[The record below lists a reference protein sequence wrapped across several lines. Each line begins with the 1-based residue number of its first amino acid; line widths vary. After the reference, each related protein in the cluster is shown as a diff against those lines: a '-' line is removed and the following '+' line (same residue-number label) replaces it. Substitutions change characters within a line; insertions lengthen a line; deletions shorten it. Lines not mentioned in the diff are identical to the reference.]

1 MFKVPNKYRER
12 NHPILGSDDSVG
24 NAGLFMIPHQIIND
38 YVYRVFASDGGGWEH
53 ASIQVAEKG
62 IQAHRCP
69 TWEEMCYIKEMFWE
83 DEDCVV
89 QYHPKKSEYVNV
101 HPFVL
106 HLWRPTNQEVPQP
119 PKKMIG

>member
-12 NHPILGSDDSVG
+12 NHPILGSDDSYG
-24 NAGLFMIPHQIIND
+24 NAGLFIVPHHRINN
-38 YVYRVFASDGGGWEH
+38 YEYRVIASNGGGWEH
-53 ASIQVAEKG
+53 ASIQVAEKEKKT
-62 IQAHRCP
+62 HRCP

-89 QYHPKKSEYVNV
+89 QYHPKKSEYVNC

-106 HLWRPTNQEVPQP
+106 HLWRPTNQELPQP
-119 PKKMIG
+119 PKKMVG